1 MEELKQ
7 KITDTLKNDLLS
19 IYKLP
24 ETEITKELELLTEAF
39 NWVDKYHSTQKRASG
54 ESYSFHPLRVALATC
69 QLHLGTNATIAA
81 LLHDTIED
89 CQVDENAIK
98 QTFGSEVVFMVN
110 GLTKISKLNCQNL
123 SPELAEAENLR
134 NMILAMAKDIRV
146 IIIKLLDRLD
156 NVKTLWALDPAKRLR
171 IASETIDIFAP
182 LAYRLGLTSVGAQ
195 LEDYSFPY
203 ADPEAYKL
211 TKRILGHRQQE
222 LEQYLAK
229 LLPFIEN
236 QLKNHNIQII
246 DIKSRVKHLY
256 SIWRKL
262 QKENMDIDRIYDL
275 VALRIIVP
283 NEESCYG
290 ALGVIHQL
298 WKPMP
303 GRFKDYIALP
313 KPNGYRSLHTT
324 VFTEHNRMVEIQ
336 IRTQQMDE
344 EAERGVAA
352 WWVYGILKNT
362 PIYKQRKK
370 FIIPKKFHWVNQL
383 AQWQRS
389 FSSGTDFVNS
399 LKTDFFKDRIF
410 ALTPKGDI
418 IDLPANATPVD
429 FAYQLHTELGHKTK
443 GAKVNGQ
450 IVPLNYHLQSGEIV
464 EILTKK
470 DLKPSSSWLEFVV
483 MADTKKAILKQLKK
497 SGLKNPYQK
506 PKLNIRL
513 EIWIT
518 DKPGV
523 LEQIIKIIS
532 KLKINIL
539 ENKGVKYQHKSLLT
553 FDLRL
558 PHPESLTTLT
568 QKLKSIKEIREIK
581 ID

>member
-211 TKRILGHRQQE
+211 TKRILGNRQQE

-262 QKENMDIDRIYDL
+262 QKENMNIDRIYDL

-290 ALGVIHQL
+290 ALGIIHQL

-336 IRTQQMDE
+336 IRTQQMDD

-370 FIIPKKFHWVNQL
+370 FIIPF
-383 AQWQRS
+383 RCS
-389 FSSGTDFVNS
+389 
-399 LKTDFFKDRIF
+399 
-410 ALTPKGDI
+410 
-418 IDLPANATPVD
+418 
-429 FAYQLHTELGHKTK
+429 Y
-443 GAKVNGQ
+443 
-450 IVPLNYHLQSGEIV
+450 
-464 EILTKK
+464 
-470 DLKPSSSWLEFVV
+470 
-483 MADTKKAILKQLKK
+483 
-497 SGLKNPYQK
+497 
-506 PKLNIRL
+506 
-513 EIWIT
+513 
-518 DKPGV
+518 
-523 LEQIIKIIS
+523 
-532 KLKINIL
+532 
-539 ENKGVKYQHKSLLT
+539 
-553 FDLRL
+553 
-558 PHPESLTTLT
+558 
-568 QKLKSIKEIREIK
+568 
-581 ID
+581 